1 MEKPVSLIIEEAE
14 NTIVNAINS
23 VQLHPTLLEM
33 IMRNLYLEVKE
44 QARVTRQRE
53 KDDYNKATMEE
64 TERENE
70 DSESDDDE
78 STL

>member
-1 MEKPVSLIIEEAE
+1 MEKPVSLIVEEAE

-44 QARVTRQRE
+44 QARVTCQRE
-53 KDDYNKATMEE
+53 KDDYKRAIMEE

-70 DSESDDDE
+70 DSESSDDE
-78 STL
+78 STS

>member
-1 MEKPVSLIIEEAE
+1 MEKPVSMIIEEAE

-53 KDDYNKATMEE
+53 KDDYKRATMEE

>member
-1 MEKPVSLIIEEAE
+1 MEKPVSLIMEEAE
-14 NTIVNAINS
+14 NTIVDAINS

-33 IMRNLYLEVKE
+33 IMKNLYLEVKE
-44 QARVTRQRE
+44 QANVIRQRE
-53 KDDYNKATMEE
+53 KDDYKRATMEE